1 MQTYT
6 TMYHNEERA
15 LSIKIR
21 DNDECAFNLD
31 GGSEVWTTIEDMDEN
46 IVVTRQPAVITPT
59 DGNIAVTVIGSL
71 VTANTGNYYL
81 IWEIVKDGY
90 TYFHRTKLEILPI

>member
-6 TMYHNEERA
+6 ALYQDEERA

-21 DNDECAFNLD
+21 DNDECAFD
-31 GGSEVWTTIEDMDEN
+31 PDEVWTTIEDMDGN
-46 IVVTRQPAVITPT
+46 IVIARQVASVT
-59 DGNIAVTVIGSL
+59 DNIAVTVIGAT
-71 VTANTGNYYL
+71 VTAIIGNYYL
-81 IWEIVKDGY
+81 KWEIIKDTY

>member
-6 TMYHNEERA
+6 ALYQDEERA

-21 DNDECAFNLD
+21 DNDECAFD
-31 GGSEVWTTIEDMDEN
+31 PDEVWTTIEDMD
-46 IVVTRQPAVITPT
+46 
-59 DGNIAVTVIGSL
+59 GNIIIARQVAMVDPSASNVFRTVVGPT
-71 VTANTGNYYL
+71 VTANTGDYYL
-81 IWEIVKDGY
+81 KWEIIKDTY